1 MTTALQQRLTSG
13 NVRIGSYS
21 GADTVLAFADPAHE
35 LQALNS
41 GCGVFDLNWRAKII
55 VTGEDRVRW
64 LNGMVTN
71 NVRDL
76 PLNHGNYNFL
86 LNPQGRILAD
96 MYIYNRGEYLL
107 LDTDRSQLETVMK
120 TLDHFIIMDDVELA
134 DSSETLGAIGICG
147 PKAADTLH
155 ELSSLHKDASAQPG
169 AAAIHMLHFEE
180 HGPLEVRDLVINNI
194 GISVVRG
201 PQQKPGWHE
210 IWAASANLEPLWE
223 MIEKAGAQPVGAEA
237 LESWRILRGIPRYGQ
252 DIRERDLPQE
262 TEQHQALN
270 FLKGCYIGQEIVER
284 IRSRGQVH
292 RKFTGFEFKESLPQ
306 PGKIE
311 EGGKVVAEITSTA
324 RIPSAAG
331 EKKIGLGYVRRESAP
346 PGSQI
351 QLNGTSATVLDPPF
365 AF

>member
-1 MTTALQQRLTSG
+1 MTTALQQRLASG
-13 NVRIGSYS
+13 NARTGSYS
-21 GADTVLAFADPAHE
+21 GADTVLSFADPAQE
-35 LQALNS
+35 LRILDS
-41 GCGVFDLNWRAKII
+41 GCGVFDFNWRARII
-55 VTGEDRVRW
+55 VTGEDRTRW

-120 TLDHFIIMDDVELA
+120 TLDHFIIMDDVELN
-134 DSSETLGAIGICG
+134 DSTETLGAIGICG
-147 PKAADTLH
+147 PKASEVLRCSCGTAALGCADG
-155 ELSSLHKDASAQPG
+155 SL
-169 AAAIHMLHFEE
+169 LE
-180 HGPLEVRDLVINNI
+180 PLEVRDMVVNNI

-201 PQQKPGWHE
+201 PQQKPGWNE
-210 IWAASANLEPLWE
+210 IWAGSANLELLWE
-223 MIEKAGAQPVGAEA
+223 MMVKSGAQPVGAEA
-237 LESWRILRGIPRYGQ
+237 LESWRILHGIPRYGQ

-270 FLKGCYIGQEIVER
+270 FSKGCYIGQEIVER

-292 RKFTGFEFKESLPQ
+292 RKFTGFEFQDGLPQ

-324 RIPSAAG
+324 QIPSAAG

>member
-107 LDTDRSQLETVMK
+107 LDTDRSQLEAVMK
-120 TLDHFIIMDDVELA
+120 TLDHYIIMDDVELT

-147 PKAADTLH
+147 PKANGIVDQLFSAGN
-155 ELSSLHKDASAQPG
+155 ESSAQPEAAGPGKRAGPG
-169 AAAIHMLHFEE
+169 AELFQGMLHRPGDCRA
-180 HGPLEVRDLVINNI
+180 HPLPRA
-194 GISVVRG
+194 GT
-201 PQQKPGWHE
+201 PQIH
-210 IWAASANLEPLWE
+210 
-223 MIEKAGAQPVGAEA
+223 
-237 LESWRILRGIPRYGQ
+237 RI
-252 DIRERDLPQE
+252 
-262 TEQHQALN
+262 
-270 FLKGCYIGQEIVER
+270 
-284 IRSRGQVH
+284 
-292 RKFTGFEFKESLPQ
+292 
-306 PGKIE
+306 
-311 EGGKVVAEITSTA
+311 
-324 RIPSAAG
+324 
-331 EKKIGLGYVRRESAP
+331 
-346 PGSQI
+346 
-351 QLNGTSATVLDPPF
+351 
-365 AF
+365 